1 MAMKV
6 KRFTLFK
13 YGFGDTFVNSS
24 WTMILPSQ
32 ISYFIFDM
40 IEDGM
45 DETLCPVD
53 YAKAG
58 VIVDDDVHD
67 VLVRGLPKVCSQ
79 LRENNTGNFV

>member
-1 MAMKV
+1 MLYDV
-6 KRFTLFK
+6 
-13 YGFGDTFVNSS
+13 
-24 WTMILPSQ
+24 
-32 ISYFIFDM
+32 

-67 VLVRGLPKVCSQ
+67 VLVRGLPKVSPPFCLDVFSKGCDFFSTA
-79 LRENNTGNFV
+79 LKTSGSIHCPSP

>member
-1 MAMKV
+1 MKV
-6 KRFTLFK
+6 RSFLCAISCEFLGVP
-13 YGFGDTFVNSS
+13 YISMIL
-24 WTMILPSQ
+24 WIYLQILAATMILPFFFSFGM
-32 ISYFIFDM
+32 I

-79 LRENNTGNFV
+79 WI